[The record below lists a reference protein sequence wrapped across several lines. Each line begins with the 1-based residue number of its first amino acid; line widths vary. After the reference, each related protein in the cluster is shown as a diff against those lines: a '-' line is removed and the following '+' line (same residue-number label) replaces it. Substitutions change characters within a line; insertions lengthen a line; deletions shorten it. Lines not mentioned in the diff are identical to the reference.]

1 MMIRHGFEHTVS
13 DFICWMKLRTVI
25 FIAILSFCFASC
37 AHSFRTAEQFL
48 DEIEARLETQP
59 DSAFVALDSLDRSL
73 LGTKELRARH
83 ALLYT
88 IALEKVGMEI
98 TSDSIIN
105 IAVDYYSSSGDEE
118 MKEKALYYKNIID
131 QNAASVHKDTL
142 ALQQQKMIEERYT
155 DKQAIIDRGKSIWLL
170 CLLVVF
176 VVTVLIVI
184 VRLFR
189 KTHNELK
196 RKPDD
201 EAMAIIRERMSVL
214 DKFLASRLSSDCSFD
229 KTAEAELDRLV
240 SDQDDF
246 LRSTMVLF
254 RDSHPGFVAELKFHG
269 LTDWEI
275 GYCCLYVLGLKGK
288 DVGNYL
294 KKKRN
299 YIISSDIRRKLGLTE
314 HDTNLGIWL
323 RSRLSAR

>member
-1 MMIRHGFEHTVS
+1 MRPKTIIF
-13 DFICWMKLRTVI
+13 LAVI
-25 FIAILSFCFASC
+25 ALCFASC
-37 AHSFRTAEQFL
+37 GRSFSLAERFL
-48 DEIEARLETQP
+48 DEAEAKLETQP
-59 DSAFVALDSLDRSL
+59 DSAFVELDSLDRSL

-105 IAVDYYSSSGDEE
+105 IAVDYYSTSGDEA

-142 ALQQQKMIEERYT
+142 ALQRQKIIEERYT
-155 DKQAIIDRGKSIWLL
+155 DKQAIVDRGKSIWLL
-170 CLLVVF
+170 CLLVV
-176 VVTVLIVI
+176 IVI
-184 VRLFR
+184 AALMVAVRMFT
-189 KTHNELK
+189 KTHRKLME
-196 RKPDD
+196 KPDD
-201 EAMAIIRERMSVL
+201 EALSIIRERMLVL
-214 DKFLASRLSSDCSFD
+214 DKFLASRLSSDYSFD
-229 KTAEAELDRLV
+229 KTAEADLDRLV
-240 SDQDDF
+240 SDQDEF
-246 LRSTMVLF
+246 LRSTMILF
-254 RDSHPGFVAELKFHG
+254 RDSHPEFVAELKSHD

-323 RSRLSAR
+323 RSRLAA

>member
-1 MMIRHGFEHTVS
+1 MRPKTIIF
-13 DFICWMKLRTVI
+13 LAVI
-25 FIAILSFCFASC
+25 ALCFASC
-37 AHSFRTAEQFL
+37 GRSFSLAERFL
-48 DEIEARLETQP
+48 DEAEAKLETQP
-59 DSAFVALDSLDRSL
+59 DSAFVELDSLDRSL

-105 IAVDYYSSSGDEE
+105 IAVDYYSTSGDEA
-118 MKEKALYYKNIID
+118 MKEKALYYKNIIN

-142 ALQQQKMIEERYT
+142 ALQRQKIIEERYT
-155 DKQAIIDRGKSIWLL
+155 DKQAIVDRGKSIWLL
-170 CLLVVF
+170 CLLVV
-176 VVTVLIVI
+176 IVI
-184 VRLFR
+184 AALMVAVRMFT
-189 KTHNELK
+189 KTHRKLME
-196 RKPDD
+196 KPDD
-201 EAMAIIRERMSVL
+201 EALSIIRERMLVL
-214 DKFLASRLSSDCSFD
+214 DKFLASRLSSDYSFD
-229 KTAEAELDRLV
+229 KAAEADLDRLV
-240 SDQDDF
+240 SDQDEF
-246 LRSTMVLF
+246 LRSTMILF
-254 RDSHPGFVAELKFHG
+254 RDSHPEFVAELKSHD

-323 RSRLSAR
+323 RSRLAA

>member
-1 MMIRHGFEHTVS
+1 MRPKTIIF
-13 DFICWMKLRTVI
+13 LAVI
-25 FIAILSFCFASC
+25 ALCFASC
-37 AHSFRTAEQFL
+37 GRSFSLAERFL
-48 DEIEARLETQP
+48 DEAEAKLETQP
-59 DSAFVALDSLDRSL
+59 DSAFVELDSLDRSL

-105 IAVDYYSSSGDEE
+105 IAVDYYSTSGDEA

-142 ALQQQKMIEERYT
+142 ALQRQKIIEERYT
-155 DKQAIIDRGKSIWLL
+155 DKQAIVDRGKSIWLL
-170 CLLVVF
+170 CLLVV
-176 VVTVLIVI
+176 IVI
-184 VRLFR
+184 AVLMVAVRMFT
-189 KTHNELK
+189 KTHRKLME
-196 RKPDD
+196 KPDD
-201 EAMAIIRERMSVL
+201 EALSIIRERMLVL
-214 DKFLASRLSSDCSFD
+214 DKFLASRLSSDYSFD
-229 KTAEAELDRLV
+229 KAAEADLDRLV
-240 SDQDDF
+240 SDQDEF
-246 LRSTMVLF
+246 LRSTMILF
-254 RDSHPGFVAELKFHG
+254 RDSHPEFVAELKSHD

-323 RSRLSAR
+323 RSRLAGH

>member
-1 MMIRHGFEHTVS
+1 MRPKTIIF
-13 DFICWMKLRTVI
+13 LAVI
-25 FIAILSFCFASC
+25 ALCFASC
-37 AHSFRTAEQFL
+37 GRSFSLAERFL
-48 DEIEARLETQP
+48 DEAEAKLETQP
-59 DSAFVALDSLDRSL
+59 DGAFVELDSLDRSL

-105 IAVDYYSSSGDEE
+105 IAVDYYSTSGDEA

-142 ALQQQKMIEERYT
+142 ALQRQKIIEERYT
-155 DKQAIIDRGKSIWLL
+155 DKQAIVDRGKSIWLL
-170 CLLVVF
+170 CLLVV
-176 VVTVLIVI
+176 IVI
-184 VRLFR
+184 AALMVAVRMFT
-189 KTHNELK
+189 KTHRKLME
-196 RKPDD
+196 KPDD
-201 EAMAIIRERMSVL
+201 EALSIIRERMLVL
-214 DKFLASRLSSDCSFD
+214 DKFLASRLSSDYSFD
-229 KTAEAELDRLV
+229 KAAEADLDRLV
-240 SDQDDF
+240 SDQDEF
-246 LRSTMVLF
+246 LRSTMILF
-254 RDSHPGFVAELKFHG
+254 RDSHPEFVAELKSHD

-323 RSRLSAR
+323 RSRLAA

>member
-1 MMIRHGFEHTVS
+1 MRPKTIIF
-13 DFICWMKLRTVI
+13 LAVI
-25 FIAILSFCFASC
+25 ALCFASC
-37 AHSFRTAEQFL
+37 GRSFSLAERFL
-48 DEIEARLETQP
+48 DEAEAKLETQP

-105 IAVDYYSSSGDEE
+105 IAVDYYSTSGDEA

-142 ALQQQKMIEERYT
+142 AIQRQKIIEERYT
-155 DKQAIIDRGKSIWLL
+155 DKQAIVDRGRSIWLL
-170 CLLVVF
+170 CLL
-176 VVTVLIVI
+176 TILVLAALMVA
-184 VRLFR
+184 VRMFT
-189 KTHNELK
+189 KTHRKLME
-196 RKPDD
+196 KPDD
-201 EAMAIIRERMSVL
+201 DALSIIRERMLVL
-214 DKFLASRLSSDCSFD
+214 DKFLASRLSSDYSFD
-229 KTAEAELDRLV
+229 KAAEADLDRLV
-240 SDQDDF
+240 SDQDEF
-246 LRSTMVLF
+246 LRSTMILF
-254 RDSHPGFVAELKFHG
+254 RDSHPEFVAELKSHD

-323 RSRLSAR
+323 RSRLAA

>member
-1 MMIRHGFEHTVS
+1 MRPKTIIF
-13 DFICWMKLRTVI
+13 LAVI
-25 FIAILSFCFASC
+25 ALCFASC
-37 AHSFRTAEQFL
+37 GRSFSLAERFL
-48 DEIEARLETQP
+48 DEAEAKLETQP
-59 DSAFVALDSLDRSL
+59 DSAFVELDSLDRSL

-105 IAVDYYSSSGDEE
+105 IAVDYYSTSGDEA

-142 ALQQQKMIEERYT
+142 ALQRQKIIEERYT
-155 DKQAIIDRGKSIWLL
+155 DKQAIVDRGKSIWLL
-170 CLLVVF
+170 CLLVV
-176 VVTVLIVI
+176 IVI
-184 VRLFR
+184 AALMVAVRMFT
-189 KTHNELK
+189 KTHRKLME
-196 RKPDD
+196 KPDD
-201 EAMAIIRERMSVL
+201 EALSIIRERMLVL
-214 DKFLASRLSSDCSFD
+214 DKFLASRLSSDYSFD
-229 KTAEAELDRLV
+229 KAAEADLDRLV
-240 SDQDDF
+240 SDQDEF
-246 LRSTMVLF
+246 LRSTMILF
-254 RDSHPGFVAELKFHG
+254 RDSHPEFVAELKSHD

-323 RSRLSAR
+323 RSRLAA

>member
-1 MMIRHGFEHTVS
+1 MRPKTIIF
-13 DFICWMKLRTVI
+13 LAVI
-25 FIAILSFCFASC
+25 ALCFASC
-37 AHSFRTAEQFL
+37 GRSFSLAERFL
-48 DEIEARLETQP
+48 DEAEAKLETQP
-59 DSAFVALDSLDRSL
+59 DCAFVELDSLDRSL
-73 LGTKELRARH
+73 LSTRELRARH

-105 IAVDYYSSSGDEE
+105 IAVEYYTSSGNEA
-118 MKEKALYYKNIID
+118 MARKALYYKNLIN
-131 QNAASVHKDTL
+131 QNGLPASMDTL
-142 ALQQQKMIEERYT
+142 SVQQRKMIEERYA
-155 DKQAIIDRGKSIWLL
+155 DKLAIVDRGKSIWLL
-170 CLLVVF
+170 CLLVV
-176 VVTVLIVI
+176 IVI
-184 VRLFR
+184 AVLVVVVRLFR
-189 KTHNELK
+189 RTHRELMG
-196 RKPDD
+196 KPDD
-201 EAMAIIRERMSVL
+201 EALAIIRERMSVL

-229 KTAEAELDRLV
+229 RAAEAELDRLV

-254 RDSHPGFVAELKFHG
+254 HDSHPGFVSELKSHG

-323 RSRLSAR
+323 RSRLAA

>member
-1 MMIRHGFEHTVS
+1 MN
-13 DFICWMKLRTVI
+13 LRTVI
-25 FIAILSFCFASC
+25 FIAILSLCFASC
-37 AHSFRTAEQFL
+37 ARSFRTAEQFL

-59 DSAFVALDSLDRSL
+59 DSAFIALDSLDRSL

-131 QNAASVHKDTL
+131 QNAATVHKDTL
-142 ALQQQKMIEERYT
+142 ALQRQKIIEERYT
-155 DKQAIIDRGKSIWLL
+155 DKQSIVDRGKSIWLL
-170 CLLVVF
+170 CLLVVI
-176 VVTVLIVI
+176 VVAVLVVV

-189 KTHNELK
+189 ITHRELMS
-196 RKPDD
+196 KPDD
-201 EAMAIIRERMSVL
+201 EALAIIRERMSVL
-214 DKFLASRLSSDCSFD
+214 DKFLASKLSSDCSFD
-229 KTAEAELDRLV
+229 KAAEAELDRLV

-254 RDSHPGFVAELKFHG
+254 RDSHPGFVAELKSHG

-323 RSRLSAR
+323 RSRLAA

>member
-1 MMIRHGFEHTVS
+1 MSPKTIIF
-13 DFICWMKLRTVI
+13 LAVI
-25 FIAILSFCFASC
+25 ALCFASC
-37 AHSFRTAEQFL
+37 GRSFSLAERFL
-48 DEIEARLETQP
+48 DEAEAKLETQP
-59 DSAFVALDSLDRSL
+59 DSAFVELDSLDRSL

-105 IAVDYYSSSGDEE
+105 IAVDYYSTSGDEA

-142 ALQQQKMIEERYT
+142 ALQRQKIIEERYT
-155 DKQAIIDRGKSIWLL
+155 DKQAIVDRGKSIWLL
-170 CLLVVF
+170 CLLVV
-176 VVTVLIVI
+176 IVI
-184 VRLFR
+184 AALMIAVRMFT
-189 KTHNELK
+189 KTHRKLME
-196 RKPDD
+196 KPDD
-201 EAMAIIRERMSVL
+201 EALSIIRERMLVL
-214 DKFLASRLSSDCSFD
+214 DKFLASRLSSDYSFD
-229 KTAEAELDRLV
+229 KAAEADLDRLV
-240 SDQDDF
+240 SDQDEF
-246 LRSTMVLF
+246 LRSTMILF
-254 RDSHPGFVAELKFHG
+254 RDSHPEFVAELKSHD

-323 RSRLSAR
+323 RSRLAGH

>member
-1 MMIRHGFEHTVS
+1 MRPKTIIF
-13 DFICWMKLRTVI
+13 LAVI
-25 FIAILSFCFASC
+25 ALCFASC
-37 AHSFRTAEQFL
+37 GRSFSLAERFL
-48 DEIEARLETQP
+48 DEAEAKLETQP
-59 DSAFVALDSLDRSL
+59 DSAFVELDSLDRSL

-105 IAVDYYSSSGDEE
+105 IAVDYYSTSGDEA

-142 ALQQQKMIEERYT
+142 ALQRQKIIEERYT
-155 DKQAIIDRGKSIWLL
+155 DKQAIVDRGRSIWLL
-170 CLLVVF
+170 CLL
-176 VVTVLIVI
+176 TILVLAALMVA
-184 VRLFR
+184 VRMFS
-189 KTHNELK
+189 KTHRKLME
-196 RKPDD
+196 KPDD
-201 EAMAIIRERMSVL
+201 DALSIIRERMLVL
-214 DKFLASRLSSDCSFD
+214 DKFLASRLSSDYSFD
-229 KTAEAELDRLV
+229 KAAEADLDRLV
-240 SDQDDF
+240 SDQDEF
-246 LRSTMVLF
+246 LRSTMILF
-254 RDSHPGFVAELKFHG
+254 RDSHPEFVAELKSHD

-323 RSRLSAR
+323 RSRLAGH

>member
-1 MMIRHGFEHTVS
+1 MRPKTIIF
-13 DFICWMKLRTVI
+13 LAVI
-25 FIAILSFCFASC
+25 ALCFASC
-37 AHSFRTAEQFL
+37 GRSFSLAERFL
-48 DEIEARLETQP
+48 DEAEAKLETQP
-59 DSAFVALDSLDRSL
+59 DSAFVELDSLDRSL

-105 IAVDYYSSSGDEE
+105 IAVEYYTLSGNEA
-118 MKEKALYYKNIID
+118 MARKALYYKNLIN
-131 QNAASVHKDTL
+131 QNGLSASMDTL
-142 ALQQQKMIEERYT
+142 SVQQRKMIEERYA
-155 DKQAIIDRGKSIWLL
+155 DKQAIVDRGRSIWLL
-170 CLLVVF
+170 CLL
-176 VVTVLIVI
+176 TILVLAALMVA
-184 VRLFR
+184 VRMFT
-189 KTHNELK
+189 KTHRKLME
-196 RKPDD
+196 KPDD
-201 EAMAIIRERMSVL
+201 DALSIIRERMLVL
-214 DKFLASRLSSDCSFD
+214 DKFLASRLSSDYSFD
-229 KTAEAELDRLV
+229 KAAEADLDRLV
-240 SDQDDF
+240 SDQDEF
-246 LRSTMVLF
+246 LRSTMILF
-254 RDSHPGFVAELKFHG
+254 RDSHPEFVAELKSHD

-323 RSRLSAR
+323 RSRLAA

>member
-1 MMIRHGFEHTVS
+1 
-13 DFICWMKLRTVI
+13 MKLRTII

-37 AHSFRTAEQFL
+37 ARSFRTAEQFL

-59 DSAFVALDSLDRSL
+59 DSAFVALDSLDRSM

-229 KTAEAELDRLV
+229 KAAEAELDRLV

-246 LRSTMVLF
+246 LRSLVVLF
-254 RDSHPGFVAELKFHG
+254 RDSHPEFVAELKSHD
-269 LTDWEI
+269 LTDWEV

-299 YIISSDIRRKLGLTE
+299 YIISSDIRRKLGLSE

>member
-13 DFICWMKLRTVI
+13 DFMPMKLRTVI

-170 CLLVVF
+170 CLLVVL
-176 VVTVLIVI
+176 VVAVLIVI

-229 KTAEAELDRLV
+229 KAAEAELDRLV

-246 LRSTMVLF
+246 LRSLVVLF
-254 RDSHPGFVAELKFHG
+254 RDSHPEFVAELKSHG
-269 LTDWEI
+269 LTDWEV

-299 YIISSDIRRKLGLTE
+299 YIISSDIRRKLGLSE

>member
-1 MMIRHGFEHTVS
+1 
-13 DFICWMKLRTVI
+13 MKLRTVI

-59 DSAFVALDSLDRSL
+59 DSAFVALDSLDRSM

-176 VVTVLIVI
+176 VVAVLIVI

-254 RDSHPGFVAELKFHG
+254 RDSHPGFVAELKLHG

>member
-1 MMIRHGFEHTVS
+1 MRPKTIIF
-13 DFICWMKLRTVI
+13 LAVI
-25 FIAILSFCFASC
+25 ALCFASC
-37 AHSFRTAEQFL
+37 GRSFSLAERFL
-48 DEIEARLETQP
+48 DEAEAKLETQP
-59 DSAFVALDSLDRSL
+59 DSAFVELDSLDRSL

-105 IAVDYYSSSGDEE
+105 IAVDYYSTSGDEA

-142 ALQQQKMIEERYT
+142 ALQRQKIIEERYT
-155 DKQAIIDRGKSIWLL
+155 DKQAIVDRGRSIWLL
-170 CLLVVF
+170 CLL
-176 VVTVLIVI
+176 TILVLAALMVA
-184 VRLFR
+184 VRMFP
-189 KTHNELK
+189 KTHRKLME
-196 RKPDD
+196 KPDD
-201 EAMAIIRERMSVL
+201 DALSIIRERMLVL
-214 DKFLASRLSSDCSFD
+214 DKFLASRLSSDYSFD
-229 KTAEAELDRLV
+229 KAAEADLDRLV
-240 SDQDDF
+240 SDQDEF
-246 LRSTMVLF
+246 LRSTMILF
-254 RDSHPGFVAELKFHG
+254 RDSHPEFVAELKSHD

-323 RSRLSAR
+323 RSRLAGH

>member
-1 MMIRHGFEHTVS
+1 MRPKTIIF
-13 DFICWMKLRTVI
+13 LAVI
-25 FIAILSFCFASC
+25 ALCFASC
-37 AHSFRTAEQFL
+37 GRSFSLAERFL
-48 DEIEARLETQP
+48 DEAEAKLETQP
-59 DSAFVALDSLDRSL
+59 DSAFVELDSLDRSL

-105 IAVDYYSSSGDEE
+105 IAVDYYSTSGDEA

-142 ALQQQKMIEERYT
+142 ALQRQKIIEERYT
-155 DKQAIIDRGKSIWLL
+155 DKQAIVDRGKSIWLL
-170 CLLVVF
+170 CLLVV
-176 VVTVLIVI
+176 IVI
-184 VRLFR
+184 AALMVAVRMFT
-189 KTHNELK
+189 KTHRKLME
-196 RKPDD
+196 KPDD
-201 EAMAIIRERMSVL
+201 EALSIIRERMLVL
-214 DKFLASRLSSDCSFD
+214 DKFLASRLSSDYSFD
-229 KTAEAELDRLV
+229 KAAEADLDRLV
-240 SDQDDF
+240 SDQDEF
-246 LRSTMVLF
+246 LRSTMILF
-254 RDSHPGFVAELKFHG
+254 RDSHPEFVAELKSHD

-323 RSRLSAR
+323 RSRLAGH

>member
-1 MMIRHGFEHTVS
+1 
-13 DFICWMKLRTVI
+13 MKLRTVI

-59 DSAFVALDSLDRSL
+59 DSAFVALDSLDRSM

-176 VVTVLIVI
+176 VVAVLIVI
-184 VRLFR
+184 VRMFR

-254 RDSHPGFVAELKFHG
+254 RDSHPEFVAELKFHG

>member
-1 MMIRHGFEHTVS
+1 MRPKTIIF
-13 DFICWMKLRTVI
+13 LAVI
-25 FIAILSFCFASC
+25 ALCFASC
-37 AHSFRTAEQFL
+37 GRSFSLAERFL
-48 DEIEARLETQP
+48 DEAEAKLETQP
-59 DSAFVALDSLDRSL
+59 DSAFVELDSLDRSL

-105 IAVDYYSSSGDEE
+105 IAVDYYSTSGDEA

-142 ALQQQKMIEERYT
+142 ALQRQKIIEERYT
-155 DKQAIIDRGKSIWLL
+155 DKQAIVDRGRSIWLL
-170 CLLVVF
+170 CLL
-176 VVTVLIVI
+176 TILVLAALMVA
-184 VRLFR
+184 VRMFT
-189 KTHNELK
+189 KTHRKLME
-196 RKPDD
+196 KPDD
-201 EAMAIIRERMSVL
+201 DALSIIRERMLVL
-214 DKFLASRLSSDCSFD
+214 DKFLASRLSSDYSFD
-229 KTAEAELDRLV
+229 KAAEADLDRLV
-240 SDQDDF
+240 SDQDEF
-246 LRSTMVLF
+246 LRSTMILF
-254 RDSHPGFVAELKFHG
+254 RDSHPEFVAELKSHD

-323 RSRLSAR
+323 RSRLAGH

>member
-1 MMIRHGFEHTVS
+1 MRPKTIIF
-13 DFICWMKLRTVI
+13 LAVI
-25 FIAILSFCFASC
+25 ALCFASC
-37 AHSFRTAEQFL
+37 GRSFSLAERFL
-48 DEIEARLETQP
+48 DEAEAKLETQP
-59 DSAFVALDSLDRSL
+59 DSAFIALDSLDRSL

-105 IAVDYYSSSGDEE
+105 IAVEYYTLSGNEA
-118 MKEKALYYKNIID
+118 MARKALYYKNLIN
-131 QNAASVHKDTL
+131 QNGLSASMDTL
-142 ALQQQKMIEERYT
+142 SVQQRKMIEERYA
-155 DKQAIIDRGKSIWLL
+155 DKQEIVDRGRSIWLL
-170 CLLVVF
+170 CLL
-176 VVTVLIVI
+176 TILVLAALMVA
-184 VRLFR
+184 VRMFT
-189 KTHNELK
+189 KTHRKLME
-196 RKPDD
+196 KPDD
-201 EAMAIIRERMSVL
+201 DALSIIRERMLVL
-214 DKFLASRLSSDCSFD
+214 DKFLASRLSSDYSFD
-229 KTAEAELDRLV
+229 KAAEADLDRLV
-240 SDQDDF
+240 SDQDEF
-246 LRSTMVLF
+246 LRSTMILF
-254 RDSHPGFVAELKFHG
+254 RDSHPEFVAELKSHD

-323 RSRLSAR
+323 RSRLAA

>member
-1 MMIRHGFEHTVS
+1 MRPKTIIF
-13 DFICWMKLRTVI
+13 LAVI
-25 FIAILSFCFASC
+25 ALCFASC
-37 AHSFRTAEQFL
+37 GRSFSLAERFL
-48 DEIEARLETQP
+48 DEAEAKLETQP
-59 DSAFVALDSLDRSL
+59 DSAFVELDSLDRSL

-105 IAVDYYSSSGDEE
+105 IAVDYYSTSGDEA

-142 ALQQQKMIEERYT
+142 ALQRQKIIEERYT
-155 DKQAIIDRGKSIWLL
+155 DKQAIVDRGKSVWLL
-170 CLLVVF
+170 CLLVV
-176 VVTVLIVI
+176 IVI
-184 VRLFR
+184 AALMVAVRMFT
-189 KTHNELK
+189 KTHRKLME
-196 RKPDD
+196 KPDD
-201 EAMAIIRERMSVL
+201 EALSIIRERMLVL
-214 DKFLASRLSSDCSFD
+214 DKFLASRLSSDYSFD
-229 KTAEAELDRLV
+229 KAAEADLDRLV
-240 SDQDDF
+240 SDQDEF
-246 LRSTMVLF
+246 LRSTMILF
-254 RDSHPGFVAELKFHG
+254 RDSHPEFVAELKSHD

-323 RSRLSAR
+323 RSRLAA

>member
-1 MMIRHGFEHTVS
+1 
-13 DFICWMKLRTVI
+13 MKLRTVI

-37 AHSFRTAEQFL
+37 ARSFRTAEQFL

-59 DSAFVALDSLDRSL
+59 DSAFVALDSLDRSM

-176 VVTVLIVI
+176 VVAVLIVI
-184 VRLFR
+184 VRMFR

-254 RDSHPGFVAELKFHG
+254 RDSHPEFVAELKFHG

>member
-1 MMIRHGFEHTVS
+1 MSPKTI
-13 DFICWMKLRTVI
+13 IILAVI
-25 FIAILSFCFASC
+25 ALCFASC
-37 AHSFRTAEQFL
+37 ARSFRTAEQFL

-59 DSAFVALDSLDRSL
+59 DSAFIALDSLDRSL

-105 IAVDYYSSSGDEE
+105 IAVDYYSTSGDEA

-142 ALQQQKMIEERYT
+142 ALQRQKIIEERYT
-155 DKQAIIDRGKSIWLL
+155 DKQAIVDRGRSIWLL
-170 CLLVVF
+170 CLLAIF
-176 VVTVLIVI
+176 VLAALMVA
-184 VRLFR
+184 VRMFT
-189 KTHNELK
+189 KTHRRLME
-196 RKPDD
+196 KPDD
-201 EAMAIIRERMSVL
+201 EALSIIRERMLVL
-214 DKFLASRLSSDCSFD
+214 DKFLASRLSSDYSFD
-229 KTAEAELDRLV
+229 KAAEADLDRLV
-240 SDQDDF
+240 SDQDEF
-246 LRSTMVLF
+246 LRSTMILF
-254 RDSHPGFVAELKFHG
+254 RDSHPEFVAELKSHD

-323 RSRLSAR
+323 RSRLAGH

>member
-1 MMIRHGFEHTVS
+1 MRPKTIIF
-13 DFICWMKLRTVI
+13 LAVI
-25 FIAILSFCFASC
+25 ALCFASC
-37 AHSFRTAEQFL
+37 GRSFSLAERFL
-48 DEIEARLETQP
+48 DEAEAKLETQP
-59 DSAFVALDSLDRSL
+59 DSAFVELDSLDRSL

-105 IAVDYYSSSGDEE
+105 IAVEYYTLSGNEA
-118 MKEKALYYKNIID
+118 MARKALYYKNLIN
-131 QNAASVHKDTL
+131 QNGLSASMDTL
-142 ALQQQKMIEERYT
+142 SVQQRKMIEERYA
-155 DKQAIIDRGKSIWLL
+155 DKQAIVDRGRSIWLL
-170 CLLVVF
+170 CLL
-176 VVTVLIVI
+176 TILVLAALMVA
-184 VRLFR
+184 VRMFT
-189 KTHNELK
+189 KTHRKLME
-196 RKPDD
+196 KPDD
-201 EAMAIIRERMSVL
+201 DALSIIRERMLVL
-214 DKFLASRLSSDCSFD
+214 DKFLASRLSSDYSFD
-229 KTAEAELDRLV
+229 KAAEADLDRLV
-240 SDQDDF
+240 SDQDEF
-246 LRSTMVLF
+246 LRSTMILF
-254 RDSHPGFVAELKFHG
+254 RDSHPEFVAELKSHG

-323 RSRLSAR
+323 RSRLAA

>member
-1 MMIRHGFEHTVS
+1 MRPKNIIF
-13 DFICWMKLRTVI
+13 LAVI
-25 FIAILSFCFASC
+25 ALCFASC
-37 AHSFRTAEQFL
+37 GRSFSLAERFL
-48 DEIEARLETQP
+48 DEAEAKLETQP
-59 DSAFVALDSLDRSL
+59 DSAFVELDSLDRSL

-105 IAVDYYSSSGDEE
+105 IAVDYYSTSGDEA

-142 ALQQQKMIEERYT
+142 ALQRQKIIEERYT
-155 DKQAIIDRGKSIWLL
+155 DKQAIVDRGKSIWLL
-170 CLLVVF
+170 CLLVV
-176 VVTVLIVI
+176 IVI
-184 VRLFR
+184 AALMVAVRMFT
-189 KTHNELK
+189 KTHRKLME
-196 RKPDD
+196 KPDD
-201 EAMAIIRERMSVL
+201 EALSIIRERMLVL
-214 DKFLASRLSSDCSFD
+214 DKFLASRLSSDYSFD
-229 KTAEAELDRLV
+229 KAAEADLDRLV
-240 SDQDDF
+240 SDQDEF
-246 LRSTMVLF
+246 LRSTMILF
-254 RDSHPGFVAELKFHG
+254 RDSHPEFVAELKSHD

-323 RSRLSAR
+323 RSRLAA

>member
-1 MMIRHGFEHTVS
+1 MRPKTIIF
-13 DFICWMKLRTVI
+13 LAVI
-25 FIAILSFCFASC
+25 ALCFASC
-37 AHSFRTAEQFL
+37 GRSFSLAERFL
-48 DEIEARLETQP
+48 DEAEAKLETQP
-59 DSAFVALDSLDRSL
+59 DSAFVELDSLDRSL

-98 TSDSIIN
+98 SSDSIIN
-105 IAVDYYSSSGDEE
+105 IAVDYYSTSGDEA
-118 MKEKALYYKNIID
+118 MKEKALYYKNIIN

-142 ALQQQKMIEERYT
+142 ALQRQKIIEERYT
-155 DKQAIIDRGKSIWLL
+155 DKQAIVDRGKSIWLL
-170 CLLVVF
+170 CLLVV
-176 VVTVLIVI
+176 IVI
-184 VRLFR
+184 AALMVAVRMFT
-189 KTHNELK
+189 KTHRKLME
-196 RKPDD
+196 KPDD
-201 EAMAIIRERMSVL
+201 EALSIIRERMLVL
-214 DKFLASRLSSDCSFD
+214 DKFLASRLSSDYSFD
-229 KTAEAELDRLV
+229 KAAEADLDRLV
-240 SDQDDF
+240 SDQDEF
-246 LRSTMVLF
+246 LRSTMILF
-254 RDSHPGFVAELKFHG
+254 RDSHPEFVAELKSHD

-323 RSRLSAR
+323 RSRLAA

>member
-1 MMIRHGFEHTVS
+1 
-13 DFICWMKLRTVI
+13 MKLRTVI

-48 DEIEARLETQP
+48 DEIEAKLETQP
-59 DSAFVALDSLDRSL
+59 DSAFVALDSLDRSM

-229 KTAEAELDRLV
+229 KAAEAELDRLV

-246 LRSTMVLF
+246 MRSTMVLF
-254 RDSHPGFVAELKFHG
+254 RDSHPEFVAELKSHD
-269 LTDWEI
+269 LTDWEV

-299 YIISSDIRRKLGLTE
+299 YIISSDIRRKLGLSE

>member
-1 MMIRHGFEHTVS
+1 MRPKTIIF
-13 DFICWMKLRTVI
+13 LAVI
-25 FIAILSFCFASC
+25 ALCFASC
-37 AHSFRTAEQFL
+37 ARSFRTAEQFL

-59 DSAFVALDSLDRSL
+59 DSAFIALDSLDRSL

-105 IAVDYYSSSGDEE
+105 IAVDYYSTSGDEA

-142 ALQQQKMIEERYT
+142 ALQRQKIIEERYA
-155 DKQAIIDRGKSIWLL
+155 DKQAIVDRGRSIWLL
-170 CLLVVF
+170 CLLAIF
-176 VVTVLIVI
+176 VLAALMIA
-184 VRLFR
+184 VRMFT
-189 KTHNELK
+189 KTHRRLME
-196 RKPDD
+196 KPDD
-201 EAMAIIRERMSVL
+201 EALSIIRERMLVL
-214 DKFLASRLSSDCSFD
+214 DKFLASRLSSDYSFD
-229 KTAEAELDRLV
+229 KAAEADLDRLV
-240 SDQDDF
+240 SDQDEF
-246 LRSTMVLF
+246 LRSTMILF
-254 RDSHPGFVAELKFHG
+254 RDSHPEFVAELKSHD

-323 RSRLSAR
+323 RSRLAGH

>member
-1 MMIRHGFEHTVS
+1 MRPKTIIF
-13 DFICWMKLRTVI
+13 LAVI
-25 FIAILSFCFASC
+25 ALCFASC
-37 AHSFRTAEQFL
+37 ARSFRTAEQFL

-59 DSAFVALDSLDRSL
+59 DSAFIALDSLDRSL

-105 IAVDYYSSSGDEE
+105 IAVDYYSTSGDEA

-142 ALQQQKMIEERYT
+142 ALQRQKIIEERYT
-155 DKQAIIDRGKSIWLL
+155 DKQAIVDRGKSIWLL
-170 CLLVVF
+170 CLLVV
-176 VVTVLIVI
+176 IVI
-184 VRLFR
+184 AALMVAVRMFT
-189 KTHNELK
+189 KTHRKLME
-196 RKPDD
+196 KPDD
-201 EAMAIIRERMSVL
+201 EALSIIRERMLVL
-214 DKFLASRLSSDCSFD
+214 DKFLASRLSSDYSFD
-229 KTAEAELDRLV
+229 KAAEADLDRLV
-240 SDQDDF
+240 SDQDEF
-246 LRSTMVLF
+246 LRSTMILF
-254 RDSHPGFVAELKFHG
+254 RDRHPEFVAELKSHD

-323 RSRLSAR
+323 RSRLAA